1 MLLLKSVLL
10 KNLKHQTLIILSG
23 DILTPQYFKHPT
35 NNSHFFLSLSSYH
48 IILSI
53 LPIFFSLTRC
63 LLALGCQNISFQLY
77 SVFPYYIINWSSY
90 TRCAIISLWYPWG
103 RDVAVAQV
111 SYSFIYWSEEWNML
125 SLSRTPADKETA

>member
-63 LLALGCQNISFQLY
+63 LLAFGCQNIF
-77 SVFPYYIINWSSY
+77 FF
-90 TRCAIISLWYPWG
+90 T
-103 RDVAVAQV
+103 
-111 SYSFIYWSEEWNML
+111 FILDL
-125 SLSRTPADKETA
+125 SLFFYLFLLLGVDWHMSVHESFY